1 MAKKEEKKNEELKE
15 EKKEAQEE
23 VLVEGAPEGKEAK
36 AEEEKGK
43 AAYTKKKKIKKQI
56 QKGQAHIQC
65 TYNNTMI
72 TVSDLSGGILAW
84 SSSGLM
90 GFKGA
95 KTSTPYASTQVAGNV
110 CEKVEK
116 YGIKELEVYV
126 KGVGS
131 GREAAIRAFANKGY
145 ALTLIKD
152 ITPIPHNG
160 CRPRKPRRV

>member
-1 MAKKEEKKNEELKE
+1 MAEVKKT
-15 EKKEAQEE
+15 E
-23 VLVEGAPEGKEAK
+23 VS
-36 AEEEKGK
+36 EEEKAELAALLSADTPVKSEKEEVKEEGK
-43 AAYTKKKKIKKQI
+43 KRSNYGKRKKKEKRQI
-56 QKGQAHIQC
+56 QKGQIHIQC

-72 TVSDLSGGILAW
+72 SATDLSGGVLGW

-95 KTSTPYASTQVAGNV
+95 KKSTPYAATQVAGNV
-110 CEKVEK
+110 CEKIEK
-116 YGIKELEVYV
+116 YGVKEFEVFV

-131 GREAAIRAFANKGY
+131 GREAAIRAFVNKGFN
-145 ALTLIKD
+145 LTNIKD